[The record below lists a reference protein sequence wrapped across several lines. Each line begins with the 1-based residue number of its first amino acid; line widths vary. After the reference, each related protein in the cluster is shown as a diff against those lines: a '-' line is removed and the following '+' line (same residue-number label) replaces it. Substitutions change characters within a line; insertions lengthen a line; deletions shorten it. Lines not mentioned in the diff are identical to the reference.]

1 MNNLDD
7 NDSKNGFGMA
17 FGEQLESFLKQKM
30 SLAEA
35 AQKLGVVEQNLNHY
49 LHVKEVTVKNKKAGT
64 ETKIKARTEPKLGMV
79 YLICTRLGF
88 TFEHDGYRIKAER
101 LDGTP
106 VPVVESQQLNL
117 FKRKFKLTEDNGDL
131 RVDFSRP
138 PGRITLSVSLKADAS

>member
-1 MNNLDD
+1 VANLSD
-7 NDSKNGFGMA
+7 NGYKNGFGMA
-17 FGEQLESFLKQKM
+17 FGEQLERFLRDKV

-35 AQKLGVVEQNLNHY
+35 VRKLGVPEQNLNHY
-49 LHVKEVTVKNKKAGT
+49 LHDKEVIVKDKKQK
-64 ETKIKARTEPKLGMV
+64 ERKVKKRTEPKLGMV

-88 TFEHDGYRIKAER
+88 TFEHDGYRIRAER

-106 VPVVESQQLNL
+106 VPIVESQQLSL